1 MRVILLGAP
10 GAGKGTQAELLC
22 KKHGWRHLAT
32 GDLLRA
38 AVKAGTPLGK
48 QAEAIMARGDLVDD
62 SLILGLIEEEIS
74 RAGVE
79 GVVLD
84 GFPRTLAQAEG
95 LDALLKRRGEMLNRV
110 VLLSAP
116 EEEVVRRMTGRGRI
130 DDTAETV
137 RHRLQVYEESTEPL
151 VRYYEP
157 RGVLKRVD
165 GVGTVEDIH
174 ARIESA
180 VGA

>member
-1 MRVILLGAP
+1 
-10 GAGKGTQAELLC
+10 LC
-22 KKHGWRHLAT
+22 HRHGWRHLAT
-32 GDLLRA
+32 GDVLRA
-38 AVKAGTPLGK
+38 AVKAGTPLGR

-62 SLILGLIEEEIS
+62 TVILGLIEEEME
-74 RAGVE
+74 RAGAE

-95 LDALLKRRGEMLNRV
+95 LDALLEKRGEVLNRV

-116 EEEVVRRMTGRGRI
+116 EEEVVRRMAGRGRS
-130 DDTAETV
+130 DDSVDTV
-137 RHRLQVYEESTEPL
+137 RHRLRVYEESTEPL

-157 RGVLKRVD
+157 KGVLRRVD
-165 GVGTVEDIH
+165 GLGTVEDIR

-180 VGA
+180 IVGA